1 MEIIRQQHHDYV
13 LRVIGALPP
22 QLFNRT
28 VILRDV
34 VYMVTQTTS
43 FLQETPRHRVS
54 HSPIMDFFYN
64 ACVTIRW
71 GEPQVR
77 LELTMDF
84 SASLQGRCNGHYATE
99 ASSPPTWI

>member
-1 MEIIRQQHHDYV
+1 MEIVRQQHHDYV

-43 FLQETPRHRVS
+43 FLRETPRHRVS

-71 GEPQVR
+71 GEPLDG
-77 LELTMDF
+77 LEPPTR
-84 SASLQGRCNGHYATE
+84 SLQLSRSTN
-99 ASSPPTWI
+99 

>member
-1 MEIIRQQHHDYV
+1 MSTWKIVRQQHHDYV

-54 HSPIMDFFYN
+54 HSPIMDFF
-64 ACVTIRW
+64 
-71 GEPQVR
+71 
-77 LELTMDF
+77 
-84 SASLQGRCNGHYATE
+84 LQRMCDYTLG
-99 ASSPPTWI
+99 